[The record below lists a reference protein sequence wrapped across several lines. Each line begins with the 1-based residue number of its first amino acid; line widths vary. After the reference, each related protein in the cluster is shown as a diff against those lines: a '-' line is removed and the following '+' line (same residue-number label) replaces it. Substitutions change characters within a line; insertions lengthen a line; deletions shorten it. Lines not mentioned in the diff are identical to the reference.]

1 MCLKMTSLHAENTLY
16 NTVLSK
22 AYQKRGGRIELYIG
36 NEVFILGP
44 DEVIEKLK
52 EAGVNISRKTL
63 YNWEQWGLIPQAI
76 FRNSRR
82 TDYPEHTWTEVYAVE
97 KLRKAHRITVEP
109 LKEIRTLAL
118 KVEGQKI
125 TGRPS
130 YPKKKKGEPWT
141 WDDFMQGKDEPEIPD
156 FVAEW
161 VQMMDDSGG
170 WTKAGFVVEWVQLKH
185 SKLLPNCKCDICTSG
200 PLRTLTKV
208 MKMAGT
214 DVVVTG
220 RDIEQWQAE
229 DEELSE

>member
-1 MCLKMTSLHAENTLY
+1 M
-16 NTVLSK
+16 
-22 AYQKRGGRIELYIG
+22 
-36 NEVFILGP
+36 GP

-125 TGRPS
+125 T
-130 YPKKKKGEPWT
+130 KT
-141 WDDFMQGKDEPEIPD
+141 
-156 FVAEW
+156 EW
-161 VQMMDDSGG
+161 MQMMSKPGG
-170 WTKAGFVVEWVQLKH
+170 WVKAGFAVEWVQLKH
-185 SKLLPNCKCDICTSG
+185 SKLLPGCKCDICTYK
-200 PLRTLTKV
+200 LLTKI
-208 MKMAGT
+208 MC
-214 DVVVTG
+214 
-220 RDIEQWQAE
+220 
-229 DEELSE
+229 